1 MHTKETILADVKSW
15 GVKFI
20 RLQFTDLFGV
30 LKNVEIPTSQ
40 LEKALNNQMM
50 FDGSS
55 IDGFVR
61 IEESDMFLYPDVSTW
76 LILPSNLEYGT
87 VARLICDVYHPD
99 GRPFEGDPRGILK
112 RVLADAKEMGYE
124 AFVGPE
130 PEFFLFKKHTDGSA
144 IQPDGTL
151 ITNDRAGYFDLAPL
165 DEGESCRRDI
175 VLTLEEM
182 GFEMEAAHHEVA
194 IGQHEVDFKYE
205 DALRTADNIQTFK
218 LVVKSIAE
226 KHGLVASFMP
236 KPIFGENGSG
246 MHGNMSLF
254 KGGTN
259 AFYDEFGPEQL
270 SETAYHYIAGILR
283 YAREN
288 AAITNPIIN
297 SYKRLV
303 PGYEA
308 PVYTAWSTSNRTCMI
323 RIPASR
329 GAGTRVEA
337 RNWDPS
343 SNPYL
348 GLAVLIK
355 AGLKGI
361 EDKLAVPKQH
371 KENLYHMDEET
382 RKAKGIGTLPGSLGE
397 ALEEMEQ
404 SDLVKSVLG
413 EHAYNAYLR
422 GKQMEVEEYRMIVT
436 RWELERYLH
445 I

>member
-1 MHTKETILADVKSW
+1 MKTKEMILTEAHEKNVR
-15 GVKFI
+15 FI
-20 RLQFTDLFGV
+20 RLQFTDLFGN

-40 LEKALNNQMM
+40 LIKALANQIM

-55 IDGFVR
+55 IEGFAR
-61 IEESDMFLYPDVSTW
+61 IEESDMYLHPDYNTW

-87 VARLICDVYHPD
+87 VARLICDVYRPD
-99 GRPFEGDPRGILK
+99 GTPFAGDPRGILR
-112 RVLADAKEMGYE
+112 RVLEEAKAKGYT
-124 AFVGPE
+124 ANVGPE
-130 PEFFLFKKHTDGSA
+130 PEFFLFKKNKDGSA
-144 IQPDGTL
+144 INQDGTL
-151 ITNDRAGYFDLAPL
+151 VTNDGAGYFDLAPL
-165 DEGESCRRDI
+165 DEGENCRRDI

-194 IGQHEVDFKYE
+194 IGQHEVDFRYE
-205 DALRTADNIQTFK
+205 DALHTADNIQTFK

-246 MHGNMSLF
+246 MHCNMSLF
-254 KGGTN
+254 KDGEN
-259 AFYDEFGPEQL
+259 AFYDAKGEEGL
-270 SETAYHYIAGILR
+270 SETAYHYIAGILK
-283 YAREN
+283 YAREA

-329 GAGTRVEA
+329 GMGTRVEA
-337 RNWDPS
+337 RHWDPS

-355 AGLKGI
+355 AGLQGI
-361 EDKLAVPKQH
+361 EEGLVVPAQH
-371 KENLYHMDEET
+371 KENLYHMDEAT
-382 RKAKGIGTLPGSLGE
+382 RKAKGIGTLPGSLAE
-397 ALEEMEQ
+397 ALEEMEG

-413 EHAYNAYLR
+413 EHAYNLYIK
-422 GKQMEVEEYRMIVT
+422 GKKMEVDEYRMTVT
-436 RWELERYLH
+436 RWELERYLN